1 MKFIKAEKP
10 VSTNH
15 KTLGEIKVDVEVPQM
30 ESIEEFTQFAGGND
44 SALAFI
50 NNAIETNAKNGG
62 RAALRNAPET
72 AVLDQ
77 LVPKVQQIVREY
89 APQSGG
95 DRSPSKAKKAQA
107 FDSIATLVSSGKEFS
122 REELLALLEQA
133 K

>member
-1 MKFIKAEKP
+1 MKFIKADKP

-15 KTLGEIKVDVEVPQM
+15 KTLGAISVEVEVPQV
-30 ESIEEFTQFAGGND
+30 ESIEEFTQFAGGTD

-62 RAALRNAPET
+62 RAALRTAPDT
-72 AVLDQ
+72 AVLDD
-77 LVPKVQQIVREY
+77 LTVKVQGIVRDY
-89 APQSGG
+89 APQSG
-95 DRSPSKAKKAQA
+95 DRAPSKAKKAQA
-107 FDSIATLVSSGKEFS
+107 FDTIASLVSSGKEFS